1 MSNHKTNKNQLYGL
15 NQFFLELS
23 DLYDK
28 NILPNK
34 ILLSGKKG
42 TGKATLSYHFIN
54 YALSKNEDYSYNKN
68 DFIINEL
75 NKSSKLINNN
85 THPNFYLIDILKD
98 KKNIEINQIRQLIT
112 YMNKSNFNDKPRFIL
127 IDNVEFLNSNAS
139 NALLKILE
147 EPNSNVFFIL
157 INNNKNIFSTLS
169 SRCINFKISLSFNET
184 IAITNKILNINVLNF
199 LNNDLINYYN
209 TPGDYCNLI
218 DFARNNKLNLVNL
231 HISEFLR
238 FIIDNNLYKKDPIV
252 KSFIY
257 NYIELFFLKKYKNT
271 NVKKVILEFYYSFI
285 EKINDCN
292 KYNLDEESLFIE
304 FKSKVLNG

>member
-1 MSNHKTNKNQLYGL
+1 MYNHETNKNQLYGL
-15 NQFFLELS
+15 NQFFLEFS

-42 TGKATLSYHFIN
+42 TGKATLSYHLIN
-54 YALSKNEDYSYNKN
+54 YVLSKNEDYSYNKN

-75 NKSSKLINNN
+75 NKSSKLMNNN

-112 YMNKSNFNDKPRFIL
+112 YMNKSSFNDKPRFIL

-157 INNNKNIFSTLS
+157 INNNKNILSTLS
-169 SRCINFKISLSFNET
+169 SRCISFKINLSFNET

-209 TPGDYCNLI
+209 TPGDYCNLFE
-218 DFARNNKLNLVNL
+218 FARNNKINLNNL
-231 HISEFLR
+231 NISEFLR
-238 FIIDNNLYKKDPIV
+238 FLIENNLYKKDPIV

-271 NVKKVILEFYYSFI
+271 NVKKVIL
-285 EKINDCN
+285 
-292 KYNLDEESLFIE
+292 
-304 FKSKVLNG
+304 

>member
-1 MSNHKTNKNQLYGL
+1 MSNHETNKNQLYGL
-15 NQFFLELS
+15 NEFFLELS
-23 DLYDK
+23 NLYDK

-42 TGKATLSYHFIN
+42 TGKATLSYHLIN

-85 THPNFYLIDILKD
+85 THPNFYLIDVLKD

-112 YMNKSNFNDKPRFIL
+112 YMNKSSFNDKPRFIL
-127 IDNVEFLNSNAS
+127 IDNVEFLNLNAS

-147 EPNSNVFFIL
+147 EPNTNIFFIL
-157 INNNKNIFSTLS
+157 INNNKNILPTLS
-169 SRCINFKISLSFNET
+169 SRCISFKINLSFNET
-184 IAITNKILNINVLNF
+184 IAITNKILDTNVLNL
-199 LNNDLINYYN
+199 LNKDLINYYN
-209 TPGDYCNLI
+209 TPGDYYNLFE
-218 DFARNNKLNLVNL
+218 FARNNKLDLNNLN
-231 HISEFLR
+231 INEFLK
-238 FIIDNNLYKKDPIV
+238 FIIDNNHYKKDSIV

-271 NVKKVILEFYYSFI
+271 NMKKIILEFYYSFI
-285 EKINDCN
+285 EKVNDCK
-292 KYNLDEESLFIE
+292 KYNLDEESLFLE

>member
-1 MSNHKTNKNQLYGL
+1 MSPLEQINLYGL
-15 NQFFLELS
+15 TNHFNELKS
-23 DLYDK
+23 LYDNK
-28 NILPNK
+28 NLPNK
-34 ILLSGKKG
+34 ILLTGSKGLGKF
-42 TGKATLSYHFIN
+42 TLSLHFIN
-54 YALSKNEDYSYNKN
+54 YVLSKNESYPYDLEN
-68 DFIINEL
+68 FRINE
-75 NKSSKLINNN
+75 NNRSFKLVNNN
-85 THPNFYLIDILKD
+85 SSSNLYLIDVQKD

-112 YMNKSNFNDKPRFIL
+112 YMNKSSFNDKPRFIL

-157 INNNKNIFSTLS
+157 INNNKNILSTLS
-169 SRCINFKISLSFNET
+169 SRCISFKINLSFNET

-209 TPGDYCNLI
+209 TPGDYCNLFE
-218 DFARNNKLNLVNL
+218 FARNNKINLNNL
-231 HISEFLR
+231 NISEFLR
-238 FIIDNNLYKKDPIV
+238 FLIENNLYKKDPIV

-292 KYNLDEESLFIE
+292 KYNLDEESLFLE

>member
-1 MSNHKTNKNQLYGL
+1 MSNHETNKNQLYGL
-15 NQFFLELS
+15 NEFFLELS
-23 DLYDK
+23 NLYDK

-42 TGKATLSYHFIN
+42 TGKATLSYHLIN

-75 NKSSKLINNN
+75 NKSSKLIINN
-85 THPNFYLIDILKD
+85 THPNFYLINVLKD

-112 YMNKSNFNDKPRFIL
+112 YMNKSSFNDKPRFIL
-127 IDNVEFLNSNAS
+127 IDNVEFLNLNAS

-147 EPNSNVFFIL
+147 EPNSNIFFIL
-157 INNNKNIFSTLS
+157 INNNKNILPTLS
-169 SRCINFKISLSFNET
+169 SRCIGFKINLSFNET
-184 IAITNKILNINVLNF
+184 IAITNKILDTNVLNL
-199 LNNDLINYYN
+199 LNKDLINYYN
-209 TPGDYCNLI
+209 TPGDYYNLFE
-218 DFARNNKLNLVNL
+218 FARNNKLDLNNLN
-231 HISEFLR
+231 INEFLK
-238 FIIDNNLYKKDPIV
+238 FIIDNNHYKKDSIV

-271 NVKKVILEFYYSFI
+271 NMKKIILEFYYSFI
-285 EKINDCN
+285 EKVNDCN
-292 KYNLDEESLFIE
+292 KYNLDEESLFLE